1 MASVT
6 LRSSFRAT
14 AWLALAAMTVPLG
27 AQSAATPEFVA
38 LGRVRSMANQ
48 PFRAE
53 WVTTRVQT
61 LADGSQITDVDRE
74 VRVRDVEGR
83 VRIERFA
90 PENGT
95 VAGKSAAPV
104 SVEIVDP
111 IAGQTIRL
119 SPLRR
124 TATIIALAQPT
135 PLPHTPMAHATLVAP
150 ASQLPRPQF
159 ERLGTQSIDGMD
171 AIGTRITQVIPAGA
185 QGNDHDLTI
194 VHESWFSPELKIDLL
209 TKHSDP
215 RSGEAT
221 TEVRNLSLDDPDPA
235 LFRIPEG
242 YTVAAPPVQ

>member
-1 MASVT
+1 MAS
-6 LRSSFRAT
+6 RSSTHSAFLLAVLAIGGMPLT
-14 AWLALAAMTVPLG
+14 AQNAA
-27 AQSAATPEFVA
+27 APEFVA
-38 LGRVRSMANQ
+38 LGRVRSTANQ

-74 VRVRDVEGR
+74 VRVRDAEGR

-90 PENGT
+90 PENSPDS
-95 VAGKSAAPV
+95 GKAAMPV

-111 IAGQTIRL
+111 VAGQTIRL
-119 SPLRR
+119 SPLKK
-124 TATIIALAQPT
+124 TATIIALAR
-135 PLPHTPMAHATLVAP
+135 PMALPRAPLAHAASAP
-150 ASQLPRPQF
+150 PPSGAQLPRPQF
-159 ERLGTQSIDGMD
+159 EQLGTQSIDGMN
-171 AIGTRITQVIPAGA
+171 AVGTRITQVIPAGT

-194 VHESWFSPELKIDLL
+194 VHESWFSPELKVDLL

-242 YTVAAPPVQ
+242 YTVAAPTVE